1 MYHNTIKYIHNI
13 DTLFYYV
20 KNFRVFSQ
28 SHRAFF
34 FNQISNF
41 SGNDEKTIVKIPL
54 NTRVFFFFCFQLYFD
69 CFIAQ
74 SRRKK
79 TYLSPVNL
87 VMTNGS
93 YKKTLIPLIA
103 SVNFFLRGKS
113 VIALFQLTMV
123 MFSTH
128 LILSHL
134 SLTWVPFNRRNL
146 MVMVSSIHLT

>member
-1 MYHNTIKYIHNI
+1 MLKIIGYFRSLIVHFFFFIKY
-13 DTLFYYV
+13 
-20 KNFRVFSQ
+20 
-28 SHRAFF
+28 
-34 FNQISNF
+34 QISPVTM
-41 SGNDEKTIVKIPL
+41 KKPL
-54 NTRVFFFFCFQLYFD
+54 WKYPLTLGFFFFCFQLYFD

-103 SVNFFLRGKS
+103 SVNFFWRGQS
-113 VIALFQLTMV
+113 VIALFLLTMV

-134 SLTWVPFNRRNL
+134 SLTWVH
-146 MVMVSSIHLT
+146 SIGGIWWWWFRAFILPWKNKLESI